1 MRNCCRFV
9 FVLGLSAV
17 LASPILAQ
25 QPQRGQRGQGGGG
38 GGPGGLG
45 ALLQNESVQKELSID
60 KDQVEKVKEAV
71 QQVQDKHK
79 DEFAKLRDLS
89 QEERRTKGRELNTT
103 VSTELLKAAGEVLKP
118 DQIKRLKQIEL
129 QQIGAQA
136 FSKPEVQTALS
147 LKDDQK
153 EKIKSITEA
162 SAKEMQE
169 LRQDRANAQ
178 GNREKMTAIRKET
191 TEKVQAVLTDDQKKA
206 WKDLTGEPFQ
216 VVNTRQRGANNNNNQ
231 Q

>member
-1 MRNCCRFV
+1 MRTCCRFV
-9 FVLGLSAV
+9 FVLGLSAI
-17 LASPILAQ
+17 LASPLLAQ

-45 ALLQNESVQKELSID
+45 ALVQNESVQKELSID
-60 KDQVEKVKEAV
+60 KDQAVKVKEAV

-89 QEERRTKGRELNTT
+89 QDERRTKGQELGRT
-103 VSTELLKAAGEVLKP
+103 VSGEVMKAVGEVLKP

-129 QQIGAQA
+129 QQMGSRA
-136 FSKPEVQTALS
+136 FTSPEVQTALS

-162 SAKEMQE
+162 SAKEMQD

-191 TEKVQAVLTDDQKKA
+191 QEKVQAVLTDDQKKA
-206 WKDLTGEPFQ
+206 WKDMTGEPFQ
-216 VVNTRQRGANNNNNQ
+216 VVNTRRAGGGNNNNQ
-231 Q
+231 